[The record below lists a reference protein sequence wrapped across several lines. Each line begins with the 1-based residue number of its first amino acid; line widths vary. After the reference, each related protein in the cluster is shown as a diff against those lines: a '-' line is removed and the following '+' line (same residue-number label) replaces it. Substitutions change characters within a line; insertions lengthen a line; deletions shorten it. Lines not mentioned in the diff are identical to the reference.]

1 MQLSVK
7 GTKSSILKRGMKKS
21 TPEDPFSDFYYKEL
35 AQLTAA
41 GSWKVDFLAKKSF
54 LDEEGRRILKVPA
67 NFRPSLNDG
76 LRFYAPEEHERV
88 FELYNQCATGTP
100 FSTTVKML
108 SYDQKLFWA
117 RTTGKPIFSEKKE
130 VIGIRGVFQD
140 MNAEKVKQLDLQNSL
155 SLVESQNKRLI
166 NFAHIV
172 SHNLRSHASNLQL
185 TLELLKSIEDEK
197 EEAEL
202 MQSIYDIS
210 EGLNA
215 TISHLSEVATV
226 QNKATDGRKTVRF
239 EEVLQEVLHSL
250 NRKIIQS
257 EAQIYYDFSEL
268 EEIAY
273 VPAYMESILLNLIT
287 NAIKYKHP
295 DRVPSINIF
304 TYTEG
309 EDRFL
314 KVQDNGLGI
323 DLEKYGGRIFN
334 MYQTFHDHEEA
345 VGVGLFITKN
355 QIENLKGTIMVES
368 EHLKGSTF
376 TIKF

>member
-1 MQLSVK
+1 
-7 GTKSSILKRGMKKS
+7 MKKS

-41 GSWKVDFLAKKSF
+41 GSWKVDFLAKKSY
-54 LDEEGRRILKVPA
+54 LDEEGRRILKVPE

-117 RTTGKPIFSEKKE
+117 RTTGKPIFNEKKE

-210 EGLNA
+210 KGLNA
-215 TISHLSEVATV
+215 TISHLSEVASV

-239 EEVLQEVLHSL
+239 EEILQEVLHSL

-257 EAQIYYDFSEL
+257 EAQVYYDFSEL

-323 DLEKYGGRIFN
+323 DLEKYGDRIFN

-368 EHLKGSTF
+368 EPLKGSTF

>member
-7 GTKSSILKRGMKKS
+7 GNNSSILKRGMKKS
-21 TPEDPFSDFYYKEL
+21 ALEDPFSDFYYKEL

-41 GSWKVDFLAKKSF
+41 GSWKVDFLAKKSY
-54 LDEEGRRILKVPA
+54 LDEEGRRILKVPE

-117 RTTGKPIFSEKKE
+117 RATGNPIFNEKKE

-210 EGLNA
+210 KGLNA
-215 TISHLSEVATV
+215 TISHLSEVASV

-239 EEVLQEVLHSL
+239 EEILQEVLHSL
-250 NRKIIQS
+250 NRKIIKS

-323 DLEKYGGRIFN
+323 DLEKYGDRIFN

-355 QIENLKGTIMVES
+355 QIEILKGTIMVES
-368 EHLKGSTF
+368 EPQKGSTF